1 MNERQKQVL
10 KIIVDEFV
18 RAHEPVASNHVVEM
32 LPFEVSS
39 ATVRTDMAE
48 LTEAGLLA
56 QPHTA
61 AGRIPTEEG
70 YREYIKSTMAEQK
83 ELSIRQREMLSA
95 HFKKLKSLQDR
106 FREAAKMLSELS
118 GSVSLLIDE
127 GDQVYMSGLANLPK
141 LPEFRDTDFGEELMS
156 LLEDP
161 AAQMKKISAKQD
173 ANTPTIFMGSQNPVM
188 GKASIVVTRFGTNGQ
203 KIISVVGP
211 VRMHYGKTLP
221 AIEYIT
227 KILND
232 EV

>member
-1 MNERQKQVL
+1 MNDRQKQVL
-10 KIIVDEFV
+10 KVIVEEFV
-18 RAHEPVASNHVVEM
+18 KTHEPVSSNHVVEM

-39 ATVRTDMAE
+39 ATVRNDMVE
-48 LTEAGLLA
+48 LTDAGFLA

-61 AGRIPTEEG
+61 AGRVPTDQG
-70 YREYIKSTMAEQK
+70 YREYIKTTMAEQK
-83 ELSIRQREMLSA
+83 ELSVRQREMLSA

-118 GSVSLLIDE
+118 GSVGLLIDE

-141 LPEFRDTDFGEELMS
+141 LPEFRDNDFGEEFMG

-161 AAQMKKISAKQD
+161 AAQMKKMAAKQD
-173 ANTPTIFMGSQNPVM
+173 ANVPQVFLGTDNPVN
-188 GKASIVVTRFGTNGQ
+188 GKASIVITRFGTNGK

-211 VRMHYGKTLP
+211 VRMHYGKALP

-227 KILND
+227 KILNE